1 MIITIKSRLYF
12 YFGMSLLVTSLIS
25 IGFFFQRYRG
35 ELDKGIND
43 RLLIG
48 AELSANGIDPAL
60 IVKADEEGFQKQEI
74 FGQTLKYLKGVEKAF
89 GFKYIYS
96 MIKAD
101 GKYIFIHDSGNYEPE
116 DDYDDSFLT
125 PYEDFPPALEEAWN
139 TGESKMEEYTDQWG
153 SFRSVFYPVRDTT
166 GKVIYAIGVD
176 YSIDTVKSTI
186 RQAWIVLAF
195 ILGILVVIT
204 LAVVYRLRG
213 MIITPITQ
221 IISDVIDITRSADLT
236 KRTSVTGSDEVGSLA
251 MSFNKFVNASQNI
264 ITEIGDIS
272 HRLAA
277 ASEQF
282 TAISM
287 NLAQTKTDITNEA
300 AYTASTITDLIQR
313 VTMLTGEQMQLFESL
328 RKLIENLYKGIQTV
342 NTQAEKTLTLSKTV
356 EKHANDGGESI
367 STMNQ
372 SMNRV
377 MKSSNDMIGIIAI
390 INDISDRINLLS
402 LNAAIE
408 AARAGE
414 AGKGFAVVAEEI
426 SKLAD
431 QTADSTKNIDSL
443 IKGNSQEIMLEMK
456 NLEATTGI
464 LKQIITGVEQM
475 KSEVMAISIV
485 ANEQLGTAEMVRDN
499 SSDIF
504 VRAMEIK
511 DIASDQKDALDAIT
525 LSITHIDQ
533 YTGTVTTGAGEI
545 AASAEDISGMAEE
558 LNEKVSRFK
567 V

>member
-1 MIITIKSRLYF
+1 MILTIKSRLYF
-12 YFGMSLLVTSLIS
+12 YFGMSLLITSLIS

-96 MIKAD
+96 MIKTD

-116 DDYDDSFLT
+116 DDYEDSFLT
-125 PYEDFPPALEEAWN
+125 PYEDFPPALDKAWN
-139 TGESKMEEYTDQWG
+139 TGKAEMEEYTDQWG
-153 SFRSVFYPVRDTT
+153 SFRSVFYPVRDAT

-176 YSIDTVKSTI
+176 YSIDTVKATI

-221 IISDVIDITRSADLT
+221 IISDVIDITKSADLT

-300 AYTASTITDLIQR
+300 AYTASTITELIQR
-313 VTMLTGEQMQLFESL
+313 VTMLTGEQMHLFESL

-426 SKLAD
+426 SKLAY

-525 LSITHIDQ
+525 LSITNIDQ
-533 YTGTVTTGAGEI
+533 YTGTVTSGAGEI